1 MDFFHFEKFE
11 GCSKK
16 FPRQLFWILCVMVLK
31 MISDLFED
39 ELRSYASII
48 FILIFIRDLRVFSI
62 GAKTI
67 KKPTGSF

>member
-1 MDFFHFEKFE
+1 
-11 GCSKK
+11 
-16 FPRQLFWILCVMVLK
+16 MVLK